1 MFLVLSSQIARFSSA
16 ALPNSRV
23 YLLQAPP
30 AAWALPFPSTRRGG
44 SWSRSSPMARLCGL
58 CLVRSSPSLT
68 LATCFRHSSPTELM
82 HCCAPSTS

>member
-1 MFLVLSSQIARFSSA
+1 MILVLSSQKTRFSQTA

-44 SWSRSSPMARLCGL
+44 SWSRSLHMARLCGL
-58 CLVRSSPSLT
+58 CLVRSSPPLT
-68 LATCFRHSSPTELM
+68 LATCFRLLLLLLERE
-82 HCCAPSTS
+82 TS